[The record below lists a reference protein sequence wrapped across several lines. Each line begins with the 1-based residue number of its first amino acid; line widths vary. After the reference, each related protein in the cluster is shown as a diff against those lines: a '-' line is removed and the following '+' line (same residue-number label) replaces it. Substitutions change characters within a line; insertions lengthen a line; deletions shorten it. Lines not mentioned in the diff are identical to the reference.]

1 MAKIAIIEDDTRL
14 AEIYQKLLGLEGYEV
29 FIVSNINAVETLRSN
44 KPDLLLLD
52 IILPGKSGF
61 DILEEI
67 RVKHNS
73 KTPVIIISNLD
84 QDNDKALAK
93 NLGIS
98 DYIVKSD
105 ISLRTLMSKIN
116 QALSK

>member
-1 MAKIAIIEDDTRL
+1 MICEDDKALIKVLADMTRKNGFEVVTVEDGSS
-14 AEIYQKLLGLEGYEV
+14 AVSKFLEK
-29 FIVSNINAVETLRSN
+29 